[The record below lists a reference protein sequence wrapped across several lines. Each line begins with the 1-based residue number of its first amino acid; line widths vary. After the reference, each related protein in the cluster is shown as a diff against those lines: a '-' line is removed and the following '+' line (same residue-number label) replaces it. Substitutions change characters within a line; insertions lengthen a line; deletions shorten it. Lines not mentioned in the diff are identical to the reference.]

1 MYIKIYFGDKPVF
14 LCDEIDPTIHE
25 YLHHPDAIF
34 IDEINNSAI
43 KSLMHE
49 IKKNDFHAG
58 ILWHPDLEKLK
69 KAFWKHFKI
78 VLAAGGWV
86 VNEKDEILFIF
97 RRGKWDLPK
106 GKLDNGEKLEECAQ
120 REVREETG
128 LQHIKLKDKII
139 IVSGGAKGIGEG
151 IVKVLAAEG
160 ATPVIIGRSEED
172 NLKVVN
178 ELGGKAAQ
186 FVAELTDPAECE
198 RSVKAVIA
206 KFGRIDGLV
215 NNAGVNDGVGL
226 EKGDYER
233 FIASIHKNL
242 VHYYLLAHYALPELK
257 KSKGVIVNIGSKTAE
272 TGQGNTSA
280 YAAANG
286 GRNALTREWAVE
298 LLPYGIRVNAIIVA
312 ECWTPLYENWIKTLP
327 NPEEKL
333 KSIKSKIPLEQRM
346 TTAEEIANMA
356 AFLLSEKSSHTTG
369 QLIHVDGGYVHLDRA
384 IS

>member
-1 MYIKIYFGDKPVF
+1 M
-14 LCDEIDPTIHE
+14 
-25 YLHHPDAIF
+25 
-34 IDEINNSAI
+34 
-43 KSLMHE
+43 
-49 IKKNDFHAG
+49 
-58 ILWHPDLEKLK
+58 DL
-69 KAFWKHFKI
+69 
-78 VLAAGGWV
+78 
-86 VNEKDEILFIF
+86 
-97 RRGKWDLPK
+97 
-106 GKLDNGEKLEECAQ
+106 
-120 REVREETG
+120 
-128 LQHIKLKDKII
+128 KLKDKII

-151 IVKVLAAEG
+151 IVKVLAAEC
-160 ATPVIIGRSEED
+160 AVPVIIGRNEED
-172 NLKVVN
+172 NLKLVD

-186 FVAELTDPAECE
+186 FVAELTDPTECE
-198 RSVKAVIA
+198 KSIKAAIA

-257 KSKGVIVNIGSKTAE
+257 KSKGAIVNIGSKTAE

-327 NPEEKL
+327 NPEKKL
-333 KSIKSKIPLEQRM
+333 KSIISKIPLQQRM